1 MICAIGVILPK
12 WTMIYIFHVRTG
24 FLRGWLIVLVWNNSS
39 GNLFQNWL
47 IHTLHGLSL
56 GFFLSFILS
65 DTCAW
70 PIKIKLSLSLPSQ
83 MQFVFTK
90 TLYGEGS
97 VCTYIY
103 IHMYIYIRNTCI
115 HKCIYVCTYTNTGE
129 KKELDLLQRQCL
141 FFSKVVNFAISTS
154 FHVLVWPKD
163 NNYQHNC
170 FHL

>member
-47 IHTLHGLSL
+47 IHTLHGISL
-56 GFFLSFILS
+56 GFFFCLSFCLICVLS
-65 DTCAW
+65 LF
-70 PIKIKLSLSLPSQ
+70 KLSLSLPSQ
-83 MQFVFTK
+83 TQFVFTK

-103 IHMYIYIRNTCI
+103 KKNTCI
-115 HKCIYVCTYTNTGE
+115 HKCIYVCAYTGE
-129 KKELDLLQRQCL
+129 KKKLGLLQRPCL
-141 FFSKVVNFAISTS
+141 FFSKVVNFALSTS
-154 FHVLVWPKD
+154 FHILVWPKD
-163 NNYQHNC
+163 NNCKHNC